1 MRKIILLVAAV
12 LVVVGCT
19 INYKFTSA
27 SLSADMKTFSVDL
40 FPNRALLVNPS
51 LSHQFTEGMKDFFLG
66 QTRLDVVKR
75 NADLHFEG
83 EITGYTLTPM
93 AIQANAISAETRLTM
108 KVNVRYFNKKD
119 PDQDFESSFSAYAD
133 FETTES
139 FIVVEGTLVEQIL
152 EQIYEDIFNKSVANW

>member
-1 MRKIILLVAAV
+1 MKKILLLACAV
-12 LVVVGCT
+12 LVIVSCT

-27 SLSADMKTFSVDL
+27 SLSADVKTFSVEL

-51 LSHQFTEGMKDFFLG
+51 LSHQFTEGLKDFFLG
-66 QTRLDVVKR
+66 QTRLDLVKR
-75 NADLHFEG
+75 NGDLHFEG

-93 AIQANAISAETRLTM
+93 AIQANALSAETRLTM

-119 PDQDFESSFSAYAD
+119 PEKDFETTFSAFAD
-133 FETTES
+133 FETTASFVAVES
-139 FIVVEGTLVEQIL
+139 ELVDQIT